1 MVYII
6 ILFFYL
12 FYRNYLMNN
21 FIYPLISYFFL
32 PMITYVIIVYIQ
44 VDYKYF
50 VKLQL
55 SSTDLFSSTQFNS
68 IDVFTSM
75 VSLILSHWVWKQYSI
90 QPSLEP
96 LFKSKILFLFN
107 P

>member
-44 VDYKYF
+44 VERKHVFSALSIKSYPILYKP
-50 VKLQL
+50 LW
-55 SSTDLFSSTQFNS
+55 N
-68 IDVFTSM
+68 TS
-75 VSLILSHWVWKQYSI
+75 
-90 QPSLEP
+90 
-96 LFKSKILFLFN
+96 
-107 P
+107 